1 MKDDIEE
8 LVNKISQDLQI
19 LEDKLQQSEIEKV
32 NIKFPRGYLRKA
44 SSFRKRLYFI
54 QNETLRR
61 NLAYHFMLSDVYRWI
76 LNRFDMSL
84 TAKEMVIKEGLAL
97 LGNIM
102 AAIFIEIANKIDPT
116 EDKRGVNASIT
127 VLVRREIITEELGKD
142 LKWLWGVR
150 CKEHLENLKD
160 WEYQKYSLNDYN
172 KAIKIWHALEDQL
185 NKACKERKLIC

>member
-1 MKDDIEE
+1 MKEDIEE

-19 LEDKLQQSEIEKV
+19 LEDKLRHSEIEKV
-32 NIKFPRGYLRKA
+32 DIRFPRGYLRKA
-44 SSFRKRLYFI
+44 SNFRKRLYFI
-54 QNETLRR
+54 KNETLKR

-76 LNRFDMSL
+76 LNRFDLSL
-84 TAKEMVIKEGLAL
+84 TAKEMIIKEGLAL

-102 AAIFIEIANKIDPT
+102 AAIVKEITSKIDPNGN
-116 EDKRGVNASIT
+116 KHGVKASIT
-127 VLVRREIITEELGKD
+127 VLVEREIITEELGKD

-150 CKEHLENLKD
+150 CKEHIENLKD

-185 NKACKERKLIC
+185 NNACMRGN